1 MLNIYLGDGWNDRE
15 DVIMATAVYF
25 NNIYEDDWIEDPF
38 TKKRVL
44 DIDETEI
51 VNTNM
56 AISPVLGGIPI
67 TDLSGGVKT
76 LILINNDPTHIY
88 NASQCGDNCAKWLLE
103 IGRAKDITVR
113 LGYIMEFDEDVHTE
127 GKHVFDIRIVN
138 TDTVVHNQREFD
150 HVCIELGV

>member
-1 MLNIYLGDGWNDRE
+1 MLNIYLGDGWNNRE
-15 DVIMATAVYF
+15 DVIMATATYF
-25 NNIYEDDWIEDPF
+25 NNVYEDEWIEDPF
-38 TKKRVL
+38 TKDMVL
-44 DIDETEI
+44 DIDGTEI

-56 AISPVLGGIPI
+56 ALSPILGGIPI

-88 NASQCGDNCAKWLLE
+88 NASQCGDNCAKWLLG
-103 IGRAKDITVR
+103 IGKTKNVTVR
-113 LGYIMEFDEDVHTE
+113 PRYIMEFDLDVLTE

-138 TDTVVHNQREFD
+138 TDTIVHNQREFE